1 MYASFRSVTAKN
13 GKILTPTR
21 TGNFL
26 LTSMDPEFYAM
37 QLLHILHLLEL
48 LHSLHLLELHGV
60 TLLRREAGHGTG
72 VSGHFMGSYMNN
84 GPNFFRAR

>member
-26 LTSMDPEFYAM
+26 LTSMDPE
-37 QLLHILHLLEL
+37 ILRDEMLWAINFDGASVQQRKSAAVVL
-48 LHSLHLLELHGV
+48 V
-60 TLLRREAGHGTG
+60 FKAGA
-72 VSGHFMGSYMNN
+72 
-84 GPNFFRAR
+84 FRY

>member
-37 QLLHILHLLEL
+37 LNEKELGILLWNKLDDAT
-48 LHSLHLLELHGV
+48 S
-60 TLLRREAGHGTG
+60 
-72 VSGHFMGSYMNN
+72 
-84 GPNFFRAR
+84 